1 MKTARSAALSLCLS
15 AIAATMLPGCSKLT
29 PSQSGEQVQAEHE
42 GGLAGVRSAIVARD
56 FAEAVTLAAAEV
68 VAHPKD
74 PTARFEQ
81 ARAEALVGNQ
91 GRALAGLDQAIAL
104 GLPDAARALEDPAF
118 AALRG
123 SEQFVALADR
133 ASPTVSDAGGT
144 TIVAGRGRRASNDSV
159 VLHERDGGGTHIE
172 AGDVVL
178 DTDF

>member
-1 MKTARSAALSLCLS
+1 MKTAWSATLSLCLY
-15 AIAATMLPGCSKLT
+15 AAAAATLPGCSKLT
-29 PSQSGEQVQAEHE
+29 PSDELAHAEHE
-42 GGLAGVRSAIVARD
+42 GGLPGVRSAIVARN
-56 FAEAVTLAAAEV
+56 FGEAAALAAAEV

-91 GRALAGLDQAIAL
+91 SRALASLEQAITL

-118 AALRG
+118 VGLHG

-133 ASPTVSDAGGT
+133 ASPTVSDAGAS
-144 TIVAGRGRRASNDSV
+144 TITAGRRRRASKDEV
-159 VLHERDGGGTHIE
+159 VLHERDDG
-172 AGDVVL
+172 